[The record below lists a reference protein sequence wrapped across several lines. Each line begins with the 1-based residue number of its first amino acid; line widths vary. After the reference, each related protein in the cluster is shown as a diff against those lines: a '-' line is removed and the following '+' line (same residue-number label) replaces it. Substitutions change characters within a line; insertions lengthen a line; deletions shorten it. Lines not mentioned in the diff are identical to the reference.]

1 LREANL
7 VDLARIC
14 QLVSDDYFRII

>member
-14 QLVSDDYFRII
+14 QLGSDDYFRII